1 MCHSRYDRKDNLRTH
16 IRKNHSNVVDPDTVE
31 LNSIDNDGQIDIKP
45 RNRRQ
50 DTHEATINPE
60 TREMEG
66 GPPASD
72 MSMRAMMDRQSLV
85 QRSHNQVHVAHDL
98 LSLKYGEDGGQ
109 GAGGGGPAAAGQFRG
124 QVPTPDIKHEIGAVR
139 FDPSS
144 AQIPQWHIKVE
155 RPDLASQMMGLQRA
169 VSSMAASAASS
180 VRMAVSQGPPS
191 PRDPGPGHHP
201 GAAHM
206 HMAGAGYTF
215 QHHNL

>member
-1 MCHSRYDRKDNLRTH
+1 
-16 IRKNHSNVVDPDTVE
+16 
-31 LNSIDNDGQIDIKP
+31 
-45 RNRRQ
+45 
-50 DTHEATINPE
+50 
-60 TREMEG
+60 
-66 GPPASD
+66 
-72 MSMRAMMDRQSLV
+72 MRAMMDRQSLI

-109 GAGGGGPAAAGQFRG
+109 QPAAVGQFRG

-144 AQIPQWHIKVE
+144 QIPQWHIKVE

-180 VRMAVSQGPPS
+180 ARMAVSQGPPS

-206 HMAGAGYTF
+206 HMAGAGAGYT
-215 QHHNL
+215 